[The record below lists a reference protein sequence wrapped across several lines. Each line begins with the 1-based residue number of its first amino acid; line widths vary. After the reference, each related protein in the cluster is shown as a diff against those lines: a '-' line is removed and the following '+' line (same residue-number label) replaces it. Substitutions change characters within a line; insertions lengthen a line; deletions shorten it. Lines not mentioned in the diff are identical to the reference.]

1 MRGSTMDIKIIST
14 EARNVQNKQ
23 TKSEQA
29 TVQTTEP
36 FTNVLNAYLLA
47 ASTKDSMDSVS
58 VELPAKNAHT
68 LRTLLG
74 SIQLQEPKEASNV
87 QYALHAYGAL
97 QSTPL
102 TSPNNA
108 QQIARNITSLYEGGG
123 IAGNFDG
130 QGLSLGYLQWNI
142 GSNTL
147 QPLLRDMANNPE
159 TKIEFDRLFS
169 GTIEMK
175 DNNGKITS
183 TSMGDEI
190 RQMLLMDPS
199 QQFEWAKS
207 INTSQNKIKEPWK
220 SAFNQLLQS
229 SAFKSIQDKYA
240 LPYFNK
246 ANKIVNDENIGV
258 KTVRGYT
265 LAFDITVQNGS
276 IKSSAY
282 NLILDAMA
290 GKNNKLTN
298 PNDTSLSKN
307 QREVILDLQN
317 RIKNSSD
324 PDTRKL
330 YYTAAAVAISA
341 KDNYAKDVW
350 LRKSTIVSGTGRVHG
365 QNLALNNIGLS
376 DERLT

>member
-1 MRGSTMDIKIIST
+1 MDIKIIST